1 MRLNEYIIITCGNTT
16 EVFIGSKAEEEAHEA
31 FMAIMEEAFEYYHN
45 TGTIY
50 LGYDPNNTVTVDG
63 LRANSMDIFKAIAN
77 KFGYLD
83 FYSLHL
89 DVYAKGSY
97 CKDV

>member
-1 MRLNEYIIITCGNTT
+1 MRLNEYIIITCGNTS
-16 EVFIGSKAEEEAHEA
+16 EVFIGGNAVEEAHKVFVE
-31 FMAIMEEAFEYYHN
+31 IMEEAFEYYHS

-50 LGYDPNNTVTVDG
+50 LGYSPSNTVTVDG
-63 LRANSMDIFKAIAN
+63 FRANSMNIFKAIAN

-89 DVYAKGSY
+89 DVYVKGSY
-97 CKDV
+97 CK

>member
-1 MRLNEYIIITCGNTT
+1 MRLNEFIIITCGNTS

-31 FMAIMEEAFEYYHN
+31 FMAIMEEAFEHYCN
-45 TGTIY
+45 TGVIF
-50 LGYDPNNTVTVDG
+50 LGYAGGPISIDNF
-63 LRANSMDIFKAIAN
+63 RADSMNIFKAIAN

-89 DVYAKGSY
+89 DVYVKGSY
-97 CKDV
+97 CK